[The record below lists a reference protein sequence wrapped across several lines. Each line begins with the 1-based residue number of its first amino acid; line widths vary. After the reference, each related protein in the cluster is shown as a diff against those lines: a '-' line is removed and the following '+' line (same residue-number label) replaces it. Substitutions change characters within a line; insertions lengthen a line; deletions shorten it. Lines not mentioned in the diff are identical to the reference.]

1 MKKVKGF
8 LFSGVHAGLKRKRKD
23 VGLIYSLSEASSFA
37 VFTKNKFKGAH
48 IPVSKEHLKS
58 GTSRAIIVNSANAN
72 TLNGEKGI
80 KDAMR
85 MTEIT
90 AKLLKLNK
98 EDVLVA
104 STGVIGVPL
113 PMKKIEKGIKLAVS
127 SLTKNGTSDFEE
139 AIMTTD
145 KVKKE
150 ASTYFRYKGNEI
162 RILGMAKGSGMIEPN
177 MATML
182 AFIVTDARIEL
193 DVLRRMLKFCVNRT
207 FNRISVDGCMSTND
221 SVFIMANGR
230 SGSPRIDRGKSF
242 YMFRDALLEIC
253 KDLSFQ
259 IVKDGEGATKVIRI
273 IVKNAES
280 ESFGK
285 DVARRVA
292 NSNLVK
298 TAIYGEDPNF
308 GRIIAAIGTLSD
320 KVRED
325 IDVSVGEVIIIKNGR
340 VVEFD
345 RKRAKEKLKKDT
357 VEIIIDLKDGNK
369 EVEFLTSD
377 LTEEYVV
384 INSRYT
390 T

>member
-1 MKKVKGF
+1 MKKVRGF

-23 VGLIYSLSEASSFA
+23 VGLIYSLNESLSFA

-80 KDAMR
+80 KDAIR

-90 AKLLKLNK
+90 ANLLGLKK
-98 EDVLVA
+98 DDVLVA
-104 STGVIGVPL
+104 STGLIGVPL
-113 PMKKIEKGIKLAVS
+113 PMKKIEKGIKLAAM
-127 SLTKNGTSDFEE
+127 SLTKNGISDFEE

-162 RILGMAKGSGMIEPN
+162 RILGIAKGSGMIEPN

-182 AFIVTDARIEL
+182 AFIVTDAKIEL
-193 DVLRRMLKFCVNRT
+193 GALKRTLRFCVGKT

-230 SGSPRIDRGKSF
+230 SGNPTIDRGKSF

-253 KDLSFQ
+253 RDLSFQ

-273 IVKNAES
+273 IVRNADS

-320 KVRED
+320 RVRED
-325 IDVSVGEVIIIKNGR
+325 IDVSVGEEVVIKDGR
-340 VVEFD
+340 VVKFD
-345 RKRAKEKLKKDT
+345 RKKAKEKLKKDT
-357 VEIIIDLKDGNK
+357 VEIVIDLKDGNK

-377 LTEEYVV
+377 LTEDYVV